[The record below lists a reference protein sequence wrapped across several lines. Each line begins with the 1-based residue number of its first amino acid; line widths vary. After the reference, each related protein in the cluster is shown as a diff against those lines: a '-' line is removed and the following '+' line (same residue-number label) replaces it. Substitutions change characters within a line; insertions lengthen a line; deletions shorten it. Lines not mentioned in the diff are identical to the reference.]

1 MAEPTMTLAPVLAA
15 SASTITLALIGVD
28 HYSLVWGLVGALL
41 ALYQAETMGRIK
53 SVTFVALSTL
63 IGAALG
69 TAAQEWWGGT
79 SRPLLILASLTGGFG
94 AQAIITT
101 GLRIA
106 LEWLGRAKLPPPP
119 AGGA

>member
-1 MAEPTMTLAPVLAA
+1 MAEPTTTLASVLAA

-41 ALYQAETMGRIK
+41 ALYQSAPMGRAK
-53 SVTFVALSTL
+53 SVIFVALSTM

-69 TAAQEWWGGT
+69 TATQEWLDST
-79 SRPLLILASLTGGFG
+79 SRPLLIVASLIGAFG

-101 GLRIA
+101 LLRTA
-106 LEWLGRAKLPPPP
+106 LERIDRVKSPP